1 MYQQHHHN
9 AKVVIDILQKKL
21 DLTVAVLPS
30 CSPEHHVKVM
40 REKAMTPAEAQSL
53 DGIYLILTS
62 AVGKSAKNKRIEL
75 PVDVDEIVGL
85 DELLTLVGTFCG
97 GGQRD
102 VILRI
107 YTKSYYK
114 HLKELL
120 YTYIILYRPD
130 REPKILTGWPAE
142 KYLSNMKN
150 TVSVSHS
157 TEVG

>member
-9 AKVVIDILQKKL
+9 AEVVIDILQRKL

-30 CSPEHHVKVM
+30 GTPEHHVKIV
-40 REKAMTPAEAQSL
+40 REKDMTPAEAQSL
-53 DGIYLILTS
+53 DGIYLTFTS
-62 AVGKSAKNKRIEL
+62 AVGKSAKNKRVEL
-75 PVDVDEIVGL
+75 PVDVDEIDGL
-85 DELLTLVGTFCG
+85 DKLLTLVATFCS

-107 YTKSYYK
+107 YAKCYYK

-150 TVSVSHS
+150 TISVSHA